1 MIVMHSD
8 AYHSDA
14 YELADEPFNESPAS
28 IDGDVPLTDIR
39 LEPIEF
45 KCPVLTKPFYN
56 AYESSSEADYDED
69 GEFKANTADIG
80 SSFVSN
86 GMEMPEVVFDYD
98 YDVPSLDYDT
108 EETYPSSRLT
118 VVSTFSYF
126 ILLVCCLSRY

>member
-56 AYESSSEADYDED
+56 LLL
-69 GEFKANTADIG
+69 KQIMMNTANSKLIQ
-80 SSFVSN
+80 
-86 GMEMPEVVFDYD
+86 P
-98 YDVPSLDYDT
+98 
-108 EETYPSSRLT
+108 
-118 VVSTFSYF
+118 
-126 ILLVCCLSRY
+126 I